1 MIGSQF
7 QQPTQVSELLIAWKE
22 GDDRAFD
29 RLVPIIYDEL
39 RKRAH
44 YHLRY
49 ERSNHTLQTTALVHE
64 TYLKLAL
71 QREKHLENRGQFFW
85 LASEM
90 MRRILVDYARGRDR
104 EKRGGDA
111 ETVSLEATF
120 QIAVENS
127 EVDLVLLDE
136 CLKKLAEMDPQQAK
150 IVELR
155 YFGGCSLFE
164 TAEVLNIS
172 MATVKRDWTV
182 AKAWL
187 KYNLSL

>member
-1 MIGSQF
+1 
-7 QQPTQVSELLIAWKE
+7 
-22 GDDRAFD
+22 
-29 RLVPIIYDEL
+29 
-39 RKRAH
+39 
-44 YHLRY
+44 
-49 ERSNHTLQTTALVHE
+49 
-64 TYLKLAL
+64 
-71 QREKHLENRGQFFW
+71 
-85 LASEM
+85 M

-111 ETVSLEATF
+111 ETVSLEETF
-120 QIAVENS
+120 QIAVENL

-155 YFGGCSLFE
+155 YFGGCSLVE

-187 KYNLSL
+187 KYSLSL